1 LIELYHCNDARSFR
15 ALWALEELGL
25 DYRLR
30 MLPFPPRAFAKEFL
44 GENILGTVPYLI
56 DGAERMTESS
66 GIPHYLATRYGPSP
80 LAVAP
85 DEAGYGAYL
94 NGLFHGEATLTF
106 PQTIVLRYKL
116 FEPEDRRLPQAAE
129 DYGLWFLGRLRL
141 IDSILER
148 SDYAAAGRF
157 TMADI
162 SIGYA
167 LKLAFFTGLAE
178 QLPERVLAY
187 WRRLE
192 ARDGYQ
198 RAMQAQA
205 REQELQLGKT
215 SGGF

>member
-1 LIELYHCNDARSFR
+1 MIELYHCNDARSFR
-15 ALWALEELGL
+15 ALWALEEIGL
-25 DYRLR
+25 EYRLH

-44 GENILGTVPYLI
+44 GQNILGTVPYLV
-56 DGAERMTESS
+56 DGDERMTESS
-66 GIPHYLATRYGPSP
+66 AIPHYLATRYGPSP

-85 DEAGYGAYL
+85 DESGYGAYL

-106 PQTIVLRYKL
+106 PQTLVLRYRL
-116 FEPEDRRLPQAAE
+116 FEPEERRVPQVAE
-129 DYGLWFLGRLRL
+129 DYGQWFVGRTRL
-141 IDSILER
+141 LDSILEQG
-148 SDYAAAGRF
+148 DYAAAGRF

-167 LKLAFFTGLAE
+167 IKLAFFTQLAD

-198 RAMQAQA
+198 RAMAAQA
-205 REQELQLGKT
+205 RERETQLGQT
-215 SGGF
+215 GGGF

>member
-1 LIELYHCNDARSFR
+1 MIELYHCNDARSFR

-25 DYRLR
+25 DYRLH
-30 MLPFPPRAFAKEFL
+30 MLPFPPRAYAKEFL

-66 GIPHYLATRYGPSP
+66 AIPHYLATRYGPSP

-85 DEAGYGAYL
+85 EEPGYGAYL

-106 PQTIVLRYKL
+106 PQTLVLRYRF
-116 FEPEDRRLPQAAE
+116 FEPEERRLPQAAE
-129 DYGLWFLGRLRL
+129 DYAQWFLGRLRF
-141 IDSILER
+141 IDSILET

-167 LKLAFFTGLAE
+167 LKLAFFTKLSGE
-178 QLPERVLAY
+178 LPERVLAY

-192 ARDGYQ
+192 CRDGYQ
-198 RAMQAQA
+198 RAMAAQA
-205 REQELQLGKT
+205 REQELQLGKK
-215 SGGF
+215 SGDF